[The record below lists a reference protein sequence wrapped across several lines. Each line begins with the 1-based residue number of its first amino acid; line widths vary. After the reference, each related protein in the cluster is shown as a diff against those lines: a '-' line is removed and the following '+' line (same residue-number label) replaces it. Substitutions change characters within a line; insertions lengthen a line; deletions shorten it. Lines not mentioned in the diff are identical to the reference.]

1 MTNLQHVAKIS
12 QLCLNQGNNKAQNV
26 DTQGVG
32 EVSGGCRKTVLGVAK
47 VVQFRII
54 LSYLR
59 QMCTKLAKCR
69 HPSTP
74 CRHPADTPP
83 VDNLWLNNLWHTLLI
98 RDRYYLFTNADTLLD
113 FSANVIKKNI
123 NTLLGVDN

>member
-1 MTNLQHVAKIS
+1 MCSKQGKI
-12 QLCLNQGNNKAQNV
+12 KTKNV

-32 EVSGGCRKTVLGVAK
+32 EVSGGCRKTHLGVAK

-83 VDNLWLNNLWHTLLI
+83 VELFMLIKGWYKLLI
-98 RDRYYLFTNADTLLD
+98 RDRYGLFTKADTLLD
-113 FSANVIKKNI
+113 FSANVIKKNK
-123 NTLLGVDN
+123 NTL

>member
-1 MTNLQHVAKIS
+1 MCSKQGKI
-12 QLCLNQGNNKAQNV
+12 KTKNV

-32 EVSGGCRKTVLGVAK
+32 EVSGGCRKTHLGVAK

-59 QMCTKLAKCR
+59 QMCTKFMKMST
-69 HPSTP
+69 PPTP

-83 VDNLWLNNLWHTLLI
+83 VELLFVNKRWYKLVI
-98 RDRYYLFTNADTLLD
+98 GDRYGLFTKADTLLD
-113 FSANVIKKNI
+113 FSANVIKKNK
-123 NTLLGVDN
+123 NTL

>member
-1 MTNLQHVAKIS
+1 MQHVIKIP

-47 VVQFRII
+47 TVQIRII
-54 LSYLR
+54 LNYLR

-83 VDNLWLNNLWHTLLI
+83 VELFMVIKGWYKLLI
-98 RDRYYLFTNADTLLD
+98 RDRYGLFTKADTLLD
-113 FSANVIKKNI
+113 FSANVIKKNK
-123 NTLLGVDN
+123 NTL

>member
-1 MTNLQHVAKIS
+1 MINLQHVTKIQ

-54 LSYLR
+54 LNYLR
-59 QMCTKLAKCR
+59 QMCTKLTKCR

-83 VDNLWLNNLWHTLLI
+83 VELFMVIKGWYKLLI
-98 RDRYYLFTNADTLLD
+98 RDRYGLFTKADTLLD
-113 FSANVIKKNI
+113 FSANVIKKNK
-123 NTLLGVDN
+123 NNL